1 MDVLGNEVYDIPY
14 NEGLFVS
21 YRFID
26 KNKLKPNFP
35 FGHGLSYTTFEYG
48 KAKVNSKAIEKSEKL
63 YITIPIT
70 NTGNRAGAEVVQ
82 LYIKC
87 LNSSVIRPIKELK
100 GFCKVELQPN
110 ETKEISF
117 TITAEELSFFDEK
130 QHKWIAES
138 GKFEALMAS
147 SSADIRSKVC
157 FELK

>member
-1 MDVLGNEVYDIPY
+1 MDVLGNKVYDIPY
-14 NEGLFVS
+14 NEGLFVG

-110 ETKEISF
+110 ETKEVQF
-117 TITAEELSFFDEK
+117 TITAE
-130 QHKWIAES
+130 
-138 GKFEALMAS
+138 
-147 SSADIRSKVC
+147 
-157 FELK
+157 

>member
-1 MDVLGNEVYDIPY
+1 M
-14 NEGLFVS
+14 
-21 YRFID
+21 
-26 KNKLKPNFP
+26 
-35 FGHGLSYTTFEYG
+35 
-48 KAKVNSKAIEKSEKL
+48 NSKAIEKSEKL

-117 TITAEELSFFDEK
+117 TITAEELSFFDENS
-130 QHKWIAES
+130 IN
-138 GKFEALMAS
+138 G
-147 SSADIRSKVC
+147 
-157 FELK
+157 